1 MMFTTYFNA
10 VSAAR
15 ALRRV
20 KGPALVLGGIPL
32 LVLFGGAA
40 GAQVYERVTSHYD
53 AAERVGALTREQAAR
68 RAERLVARV
77 TGQSAEALDA
87 HGYSGSPGASAF
99 SRRGEWQV
107 TCQAGADRYFLR
119 LDAYTA
125 EPIVVFKE
133 GRRAENAGPD
143 ARTRA
148 DGDLTG
154 RGGVSRRE
162 ALSWARRYLR
172 LAGLP
177 LPADARLLRDRGYDF
192 LFRCAAGAGASR
204 TLRVRVS
211 PGDGS
216 LEHLHNVAYHLYPRH
231 PFAATAADAAG

>member
-1 MMFTTYFNA
+1 MFTTSFSA

-20 KGPALVLGGIPL
+20 QGPGLILAGIPL

-40 GAQVYERVTSHYD
+40 GAQVYERVAYNYA
-53 AAERVGALTREQAAR
+53 AAECVGALTSAQAAQ
-68 RAERLVARV
+68 RAERHVARV
-77 TGQSAEALDA
+77 TGIPARTLDA
-87 HGYSGSPGASAF
+87 HGYGGSTGAGAF
-99 SRRGEWQV
+99 PRSGEWQV
-107 TCQAGADRYFLR
+107 TCQAGEDRYFLR

-133 GRRAENAGPD
+133 GGRTASAGPGP
-143 ARTRA
+143 ATRA
-148 DGDLTG
+148 DGDLSG

-177 LPADARLLRDRGYDF
+177 LPADARLLKDRGYDF
-192 LFRCAAGAGASR
+192 LFRCAAGAGTSR

-216 LEHLHNVAYHLYPRH
+216 LEHLHNVAYRLYPRRLL
-231 PFAATAADAAG
+231 ASTAPGTAG